1 MAFQVDHFFHV
12 SQTSIDATN
21 PLNFRKSVLLAQ
33 NICKNNWKMSFIDP
47 LFELCLIRIS
57 ISMRISIINGLN
69 EMFYSIF
76 VSFSRLFAAK
86 RQMSRWNLFFIEILD
101 SDEQPDLTMKLRN
114 HSRCVHAMAASW
126 AHSVCVCVSRLQNQW
141 VDSNRNGNSH
151 SKGIQSR
158 PIFRNFLWKKNAS
171 EKRCKQSTWK
181 SAICNEKSSYRLA
194 ASASNYLRYEF
205 SYRYRHSDTVSIV
218 SETMTEREREHRL
231 RKTQPKH
238 TEYQKQSFL
247 QPRQQTPKCKR
258 ARPEMSAFNRTI
270 HDYYYAVCIDV
281 LPSLT
286 GLKNMKM

>member
-1 MAFQVDHFFHV
+1 MSDSNKYFNANKHNKWIKRDVLFDFCFIFSSFCSETANVKMESFFLSRYLIPTSNQTWRWNWEIIQDAFMQWLHHEHIVCACV
-12 SQTSIDATN
+12 C
-21 PLNFRKSVLLAQ
+21 LAF
-33 NICKNNWKMSFIDP
+33 K
-47 LFELCLIRIS
+47 
-57 ISMRISIINGLN
+57 ING
-69 EMFYSIF
+69 SIAIETAIAIAKAYRADR
-76 VSFSRLFAAK
+76 FSA
-86 RQMSRWNLFFIEILD
+86 
-101 SDEQPDLTMKLRN
+101 
-114 HSRCVHAMAASW
+114 
-126 AHSVCVCVSRLQNQW
+126 
-141 VDSNRNGNSH
+141 
-151 SKGIQSR
+151 
-158 PIFRNFLWKKNAS
+158 IFSEKKNAR

-218 SETMTEREREHRL
+218 SETKTEREREHRL